1 MNAIND
7 FFKDIAEFR
16 EFVPGI
22 SALIE
27 FKELNSSAIHA
38 RKQIRSIIGADLWK
52 KIQEE
57 SEKDS
62 ETRLYLMNAF
72 GNLIMH
78 KALIFG
84 VVAFRLSGKA
94 DVYKHEIE
102 TMKRQYIDNYFNA
115 MDSLIEVLTTDEKY
129 TELWKKTTYSKLTE
143 KLQIKTTTEF
153 DSLYGIDMSY
163 LFFYR
168 TATLQREVLFEGI
181 SDTFA
186 KAATREDL
194 TDKLKLALAQLVISL
209 ALLRFDFTELPGTIR
224 SLFNE
229 QKASRSGTNEQ
240 RRNITLAADLRHNAM
255 AIVNAVELALSEPS
269 GSNVVSNTSVNRE
282 DDKFYAIM

>member
-16 EFVPGI
+16 NFTPFI
-22 SALIE
+22 SANIE
-27 FKELNSSAIHA
+27 FKELDSSAIAA
-38 RKQIRSIIGADLWK
+38 RKQIRRVIGLGLWD
-52 KIQEE
+52 KIKDE
-57 SEKDS
+57 SDTEA
-62 ETRLYLMNAF
+62 RHYLQNAF

-78 KALIFG
+78 KAILFAL
-84 VVAFRLSGKA
+84 VAFRLSGKA

-102 TMKRQYIDNYFNA
+102 AMKRQYIDNYFNA
-115 MDSLIEVLTTDEKY
+115 MDSLIEVLSTDEKY
-129 TELWKKTTYSKLTE
+129 AEEWEHTIYSKLIDN
-143 KLQIKTTTEF
+143 LQIKTTTEF

-168 TATLQREVLFEGI
+168 SATLQREILFEGI
-181 SDTFA
+181 SDTFT
-186 KAATREDL
+186 KAAEAEREDL

-229 QKASRSGTNEQ
+229 QKASRSGVNEQ
-240 RRNITLAADLRHNAM
+240 RRNIALAADLRHNAM

-282 DDKFYAIM
+282 DDKFYSVL